1 VLSEQCP
8 NDLGVRGEH
17 AGRGTVEV
25 QHTEIGCRNDGSN
38 RRRRLSVNT
47 RGSRS
52 AQDSGR
58 VGPGCPLRTH

>member
-47 RGSRS
+47 RGSGTSRRH
-52 AQDSGR
+52 G
-58 VGPGCPLRTH
+58 VG